1 MEVRFLIQT
10 ILMLIAQSIV
20 FFVFTNLIEIS
31 PNSLLWASIGITI
44 TWAALMVW
52 EADRDYANRHKGGK

>member
-20 FFVFTNLIEIS
+20 FFIFTNLIMIS
-31 PNSLLWASIGITI
+31 PNVLLWLSIGITI
-44 TWAALMVW
+44 TWGALMVL
-52 EADRDYANRHKGGK
+52 EADREYANRHKGGR